1 MAAMRSEI
9 IYIEK
14 EIAELPY
21 THTILQKFSGARVEI
36 IEDIRALI
44 RQNKKPF
51 SANKISRWF

>member
-1 MAAMRSEI
+1 MRSEI